1 MKGLGGRVVIVTG
14 GASGIGRAAAT
25 RLAAEGAAVAIV
37 DRNAALA
44 EELAGTLGGSGAR
57 VLAVPADVSREG
69 DVRDAVARTASTL
82 GGVHGL
88 VTSAGIF
95 DPGDMRL
102 AADVDLDT
110 FMRTLSVNL
119 AGTFLFVKYS
129 LPHLLAAPPGA
140 AGTRGAIVTVASTAG
155 IRGHGFG
162 SGYTAS
168 KGGVVAFTRLVAF
181 QYGEQGIRANC
192 LCPGLTQT
200 PMTGGA
206 YDDPA
211 RMKQVTRGIPL
222 RRIGQADEVG
232 NLACYLLSEDAS
244 YVSGQ
249 VIAADGGA
257 TVL

>member
-1 MKGLGGRVVIVTG
+1 MNGLDGRVVIVTG
-14 GASGIGRAAAT
+14 GASGIGRAAAE
-25 RLAAEGAAVAIV
+25 RLAGEGAVVAIV
-37 DRNAALA
+37 DRNETLA
-44 EELAGTLGGSGAR
+44 HELAGALRGRGAR
-57 VLAVPADVSREG
+57 ALALPTDVSREA
-69 DVRDAVARTASTL
+69 DVQSAVARTASEL

-102 AADVDLDT
+102 LADVELAT
-110 FMRTLSVNL
+110 FNHTLSINL
-119 AGTFLFVKYS
+119 TGTFLFVKYS
-129 LPHLLAAPPGA
+129 LPHLLAAPVGA

-155 IRGHGFG
+155 LRGHGFG

-168 KGGVVAFTRLVAF
+168 KGGVIALTRLVAF

-192 LCPGLTQT
+192 LCPGLTAT

-222 RRIGQADEVG
+222 RRIGQPDEVG
-232 NLACYLLSEDAS
+232 NLACYLISEDAS
-244 YVSGQ
+244 YVNGQ

-257 TVL
+257 TVA

>member
-1 MKGLGGRVVIVTG
+1 MNGLSGRVVIVTG
-14 GASGIGRAAAT
+14 GASGIGRAAAE
-25 RLAAEGAAVAIV
+25 RLAGEGAEVAIV
-37 DRNAALA
+37 DRNEALA
-44 EELAGTLGGSGAR
+44 HELAGALRSRGAR
-57 VLAVPADVSREG
+57 VLALPTDVSRED
-69 DVRDAVARTASTL
+69 DVQRAVARTASEL

-95 DPGDMRL
+95 EPGDMRL
-102 AADVDLDT
+102 LADVELAT
-110 FMRTLSVNL
+110 FNHTLSINL
-119 AGTFLFVKYS
+119 TGTFLFVKHS
-129 LPHLLAAPPGA
+129 LPHLLAAPVGA

-155 IRGHGFG
+155 LRGHGFG

-168 KGGVVAFTRLVAF
+168 KGGVIALTRLVAY

-192 LCPGLTQT
+192 LCPGLTAT

-211 RMKQVTRGIPL
+211 RMKQVTRGIAL
-222 RRIGQADEVG
+222 RRIGQPDEVG

-244 YVSGQ
+244 YVNGQ

-257 TVL
+257 TVA

>member
-1 MKGLGGRVVIVTG
+1 MNGLSGRVVIVTG
-14 GASGIGRAAAT
+14 GASGIGRAAAE
-25 RLAAEGAAVAIV
+25 RLAGEGAAVAIV
-37 DRNAALA
+37 DRNEALA
-44 EELAGTLGGSGAR
+44 HELAGALRSRGAR
-57 VLAVPADVSREG
+57 VLALPTDVSRED
-69 DVRDAVARTASTL
+69 DVQRAVARTASEL

-102 AADVDLDT
+102 LADVELAT
-110 FMRTLSVNL
+110 FNHTLSINL
-119 AGTFLFVKYS
+119 TGTFLFVKHS
-129 LPHLLAAPPGA
+129 LPHLLAAPVGA

-155 IRGHGFG
+155 LRGHGFG

-168 KGGVVAFTRLVAF
+168 KGGVIALTRLVAY

-192 LCPGLTQT
+192 LCPGLTAT

-222 RRIGQADEVG
+222 RRIGQPDEVG

-244 YVSGQ
+244 YVNGQ

-257 TVL
+257 TVA